1 MGRGVEV
8 MFMQIMFMLEGRGEG
23 RILFRI
29 GKRRDYGNDVEY
41 VFEII
46 TTMELTIDDHCLT

>member
-1 MGRGVEV
+1 